1 MSRCPSL
8 KDDVEWFGKDLA
20 YTAESIPRVTRRPTL
35 ASLIDGENTRLML
48 LNDSAADVFGNRSLL
63 GLIRSAF
70 ARGLGESDF
79 ERSGAAGLLCPRG
92 RKKARDY
99 YTPTAIHAALQR
111 GLIPFCQTM
120 FPVIS
125 HIFISFLSFYLHCFI
140 LFIIPFFLW
149 WFINLAFKLPRVSQ
163 TDTGDNL
170 CICHCLCVP
179 V

>member
-1 MSRCPSL
+1 MIREGSGLYGRIHSTCHAQTNAGIS
-8 KDDVEWFGKDLA
+8 DRWG
-20 YTAESIPRVTRRPTL
+20 
-35 ASLIDGENTRLML
+35 NTRLML

-140 LFIIPFFLW
+140 LFIISFFLW
-149 WFINLAFKLPRVSQ
+149 WFIKFS
-163 TDTGDNL
+163 
-170 CICHCLCVP
+170 I
-179 V
+179 